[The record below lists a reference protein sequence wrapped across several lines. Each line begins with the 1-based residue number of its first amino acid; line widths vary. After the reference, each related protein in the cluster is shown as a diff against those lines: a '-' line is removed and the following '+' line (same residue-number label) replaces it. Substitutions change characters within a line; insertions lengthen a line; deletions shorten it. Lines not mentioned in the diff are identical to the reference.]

1 MLQVLAAVVLTL
13 DTPATPPQ
21 EVGAEVHVVQVLE
34 ELRKGELFFD
44 AEYLRPLVA
53 YSLTVVNGCQRIA
66 GQFAFLEPFRRL
78 KAAGAVVQR
87 LIFRDISVRV
97 YGASAI
103 ATYFYER
110 QIKGGPHPGRE
121 SGFSTDVFE
130 KRDDGAWILV
140 HRHRVTPCHF
150 IGDNGR

>member
-13 DTPATPPQ
+13 DAPPTPPQ
-21 EVGAEVHVVQVLE
+21 EVGAEVHVAQVLE
-34 ELRKGELFFD
+34 EMRKGELLLD
-44 AEYLRPLVA
+44 AEYLKPLVA

-87 LIFRDISVRV
+87 LIFRDISIRV
-97 YGASAI
+97 YGASAVV
-103 ATYFYER
+103 TYFYER
-110 QIKGGPHPGRE
+110 QVKGGPHPGKE
-121 SGFSTDVFE
+121 NGFSTDVFE